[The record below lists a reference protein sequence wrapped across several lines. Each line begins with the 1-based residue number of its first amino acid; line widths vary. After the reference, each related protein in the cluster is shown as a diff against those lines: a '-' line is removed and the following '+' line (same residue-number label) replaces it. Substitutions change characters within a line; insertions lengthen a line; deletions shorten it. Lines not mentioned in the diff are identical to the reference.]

1 MDLPM
6 LPQDLSGGAYVAIF
20 FIVVIGIVALAYLT
34 GNHKKSS
41 TTFKNI
47 KQKGENNE
55 QRIGNSTDNEKEGN

>member
-6 LPQDLSGGAYVAIF
+6 LPQDLPAWVYVAIF

-47 KQKGENNE
+47 KQEGENNK
-55 QRIGNSTDNEKEGN
+55 QRIGNNIDNEKEGN